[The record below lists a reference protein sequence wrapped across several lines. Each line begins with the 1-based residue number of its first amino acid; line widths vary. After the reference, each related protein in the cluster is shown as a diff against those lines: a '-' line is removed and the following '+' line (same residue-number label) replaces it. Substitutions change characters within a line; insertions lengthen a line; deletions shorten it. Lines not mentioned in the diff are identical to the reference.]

1 MAASQLGSA
10 TSSPTTSP
18 AQSLNLQ
25 KRLAHVNEKF
35 GNAVST
41 TASTS
46 GAIITTSS
54 FASTSAVL
62 NAVVGAGNNNT
73 TTVIT
78 TAEDVEDEDH
88 ILKVEPGNAV
98 KNYSKKQKQTTATVL
113 TSANNAAATT
123 NATNMVG
130 QILMTPTNV
139 TQIDL
144 GEKVMVT
151 RATKLRQS
159 IEANSNSDDQ
169 SIMDLEE
176 VEDEVIKDDDKFKII
191 EPITTSSGS

>member
-1 MAASQLGSA
+1 MG
-10 TSSPTTSP
+10 
-18 AQSLNLQ
+18 AQSANLQ

-35 GNAVST
+35 GNTGSPGAPT
-41 TASTS
+41 TAGT
-46 GAIITTSS
+46 IITTSS

-62 NAVVGAGNNNT
+62 NAVVGVGNNNS

-78 TAEDVEDEDH
+78 TEDEEEEDEEDH

-113 TSANNAAATT
+113 QPNNNTTMTT

-169 SIMDLEE
+169 SVMDLEE

-191 EPITTSSGS
+191 EPITTSNS